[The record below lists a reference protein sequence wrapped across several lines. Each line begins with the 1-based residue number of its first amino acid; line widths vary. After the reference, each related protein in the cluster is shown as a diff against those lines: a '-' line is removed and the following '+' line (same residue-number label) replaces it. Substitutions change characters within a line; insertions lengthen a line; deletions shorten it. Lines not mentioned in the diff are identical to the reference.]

1 MANITLNDEEAK
13 VLRGILGLLVI
24 RRRTREIGITHGLD
38 RFVSTNCA
46 LNKPS
51 HQVLDGIAKKLG
63 LVNGIA
69 TYDKD

>member
-1 MANITLNDEEAK
+1 MANFTLNDEEAE
-13 VLRGILGLLVI
+13 VLRIILGLLVI
-24 RRRTREIGITHGLD
+24 KRRTREIGITHGMD
-38 RFVSTNCA
+38 RFVSTNRV

-63 LVNGIA
+63 LVSGIA